1 MIITVKNYRNLNK
14 LNNKFKK
21 NYKFLNRL
29 KIVYNKIIFK
39 NYKKLISRYKI
50 LILSKNTALI

>member
-1 MIITVKNYRNLNK
+1 MIITVKNYRNFNK

-39 NYKKLISRYKI
+39 NQKKLISRYKI